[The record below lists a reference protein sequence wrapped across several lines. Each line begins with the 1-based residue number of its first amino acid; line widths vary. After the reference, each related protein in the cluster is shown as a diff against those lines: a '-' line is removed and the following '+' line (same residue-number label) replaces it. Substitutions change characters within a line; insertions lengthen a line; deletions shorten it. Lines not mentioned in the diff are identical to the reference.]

1 MKEGAGERLGWV
13 DRQLGRL
20 SCQRLGCTSS
30 PLGGEGPSVAAGLY
44 PISSILARPLEVGR
58 MGSLRWHGC

>member
-20 SCQRLGCTSS
+20 SCQWLGCTSS
-30 PLGGEGPSVAAGLY
+30 PLGGEGPSLAAGLY